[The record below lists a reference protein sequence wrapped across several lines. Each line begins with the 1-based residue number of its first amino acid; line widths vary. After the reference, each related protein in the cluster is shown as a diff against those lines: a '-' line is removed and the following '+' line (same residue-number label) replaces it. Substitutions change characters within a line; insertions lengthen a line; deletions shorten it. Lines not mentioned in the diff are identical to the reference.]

1 MKKEVIFGYNFK
13 KYRKSKGI
21 SQKEFAALLYEATGK
36 KLTLTSVSNYET
48 GLHMPPPQVLPAI
61 ADILEVSIDALFGV
75 EEKAVVE
82 AESLD
87 PQVIDEWKRELERL
101 EKEFILWGAAQEEG
115 FIDMTTQ
122 SFATCCE
129 DLIVLA
135 KKQQHELLVLQ
146 AELRAIRKMIA
157 ALKGGFGR

>member
-13 KYRKSKGI
+13 KYRKHKGI
-21 SQKEFAALLYEATGK
+21 SQKEFATLLFEATGK

-75 EEKAVVE
+75 EDKPAIEE
-82 AESLD
+82 ESVGSN
-87 PQVIDEWKRELERL
+87 VIEEWKKELEQL
-101 EKEFILWGAAQEEG
+101 EKEYIIWEAEQEGIADENL
-115 FIDMTTQ
+115 
-122 SFATCCE
+122 SKPFAPYCE

-135 KKQQHELLVLQ
+135 KKQQHELLILQ

-157 ALKGGFGR
+157 VLRGGFDR

>member
-21 SQKEFAALLYEATGK
+21 SQKEFATLLFRATGK

-61 ADILEVSIDALFGV
+61 ADILEVSIDALFGIEDKKV
-75 EEKAVVE
+75 LEEEAAGPNVV
-82 AESLD
+82 
-87 PQVIDEWKRELERL
+87 DEWKKELELL
-101 EKEFILWGAAQEEG
+101 EKEFILWEAEQEEG
-115 FIDMTTQ
+115 FAVTAEKKIA
-122 SFATCCE
+122 SNCE

-135 KKQQHELLVLQ
+135 KKQQHELLILH
-146 AELRAIRKMIA
+146 AELRAIRKMISV
-157 ALKGGFGR
+157 LKGTIDR

>member
-1 MKKEVIFGYNFK
+1 MKREVIFGYNFK
-13 KYRKSKGI
+13 KYRKNKGI
-21 SQKEFAALLYEATGK
+21 SQKEFATLLFEATGK

-75 EEKAVVE
+75 EDKTAVEEPSVGP
-82 AESLD
+82 D
-87 PQVIDEWKRELERL
+87 VIEEWKKELDQL
-101 EKEFILWGAAQEEG
+101 EKDFILWEAAQEENAEG
-115 FIDMTTQ
+115 TNNMF
-122 SFATCCE
+122 FAPYCE

-135 KKQQHELLVLQ
+135 KKQQNELLILQ

-157 ALKGGFGR
+157 VLRGGFDR